1 MDLTLNRYSNIT
13 YLKNPCFF
21 AFLLFF
27 SIGKENVIFFLNI
40 QGDGENLNRKKC
52 ILEKNIF
59 L

>member
-13 YLKNPCFF
+13 YLKNSCFF
-21 AFLLFF
+21 AFFF
-27 SIGKENVIFFLNI
+27 SIGKENVIFFFFNI

-52 ILEKNIF
+52 VLEKNIF